1 MEKDKILNVSDFF
14 KYDNSLRVD
23 KQEDTNTLIDDIT
36 PVVLGAFLRRAEF
49 TEDNEFI
56 FAYFSFRES
65 KFCMLE
71 KEGYKSELEDYC
83 NNINMHSGKYAYW
96 QLNDGSIEKISTK
109 FRGVFILN
117 NDWNLNND
125 NDSHVNNFTEMLL
138 NKIRRQPWF
147 IDETLI
153 EDRKDFLRG
162 YFDTGCSYDGSN
174 FMACDYYCKTKQDLF
189 KLHKTLLD
197 MEAKLFPV
205 YYGNFNARL
214 TKETKDKADQFR
226 INVKYYW
233 KEIGSFSRYKALVIN
248 KVSKAINGYSPIYEN
263 GIYTFNVELK
273 ENSIEAMMK
282 QQNKFFS
289 NYRNFLQIGYGY
301 RVEKQDSDESM
312 NLYREYFSFDVKD
325 KVEKTKKRSQKIRY
339 EVLNE
344 EADEC
349 VCCKRKYN
357 IKDRSYL
364 QLRRIGDEV
373 QKRYYF
379 EVHHVISLC
388 NQNELENNVLDVNE
402 NLVKLCPTCHRCLT
416 GKSGLKEDIYVLLHE
431 ILHNSEK
438 VMDFSKTYFNT
449 DDEDELVNDIYKN
462 LR

>member
-1 MEKDKILNVSDFF
+1 MEKNKILNVSDFF
-14 KYDNSLRVD
+14 KYDNLIRDYKQDNINQLR
-23 KQEDTNTLIDDIT
+23 DDIT
-36 PVVLGAFLRRAEF
+36 PTILGAFLRRTEF
-49 TEDNEFI
+49 TEDNAFI
-56 FAYFSFRES
+56 FAYFSFRQS
-65 KFCMLE
+65 KFYMME
-71 KEGYKSELEDYC
+71 ENEFKGELEDYC
-83 NNINMHSGKYAYW
+83 KNINLHSGKYAYW
-96 QLNDGSIEKISTK
+96 QLNDGSIEKISGK
-109 FRGVFILN
+109 FVGVFILN
-117 NDWNLNND
+117 NDLKLNND
-125 NDSHVNNFTEMLL
+125 NDAHVNNFTEMLL

-147 IDETLI
+147 IDESLTK
-153 EDRKDFLRG
+153 DRKDFLRG

-197 MEAKLFPV
+197 MESKLFPV
-205 YYGNFNARL
+205 YYGNFNTRL

-233 KEIGSFSRYKALVIN
+233 KEIGSFSRYKAIVIN
-248 KVSKAINGYSPIYEN
+248 KASKTFNGYSPIFLN

-273 ENSIEAMMK
+273 ESSTASAIK
-282 QQNKFFS
+282 QQNKFFT

-325 KVEKTKKRSQKIRY
+325 KIEKTKKRSQKIRY

-349 VCCKRKYN
+349 VCCKRRYN

-364 QLRRIGDEV
+364 QLRKIGKEI
-373 QKRYYF
+373 QQRYYF
-379 EVHHVISLC
+379 ELHHAISLC

-416 GKSGLKEDIYVLLHE
+416 GKSGLKEDIYSLLHE
-431 ILHNSEK
+431 MLHNSEK
-438 VMDFSKTYFNT
+438 VLDFSKSYFNT
-449 DDEDELVNDIYKN
+449 DDEDKLVDDIYEY
-462 LR
+462 LH